1 MKNEFLHKF
10 YGGILVTIFL
20 ILVFVEWK
28 KLVHPFVDFELKT
41 HYIDYT
47 LLIYLSSWLID
58 VLLFLVGVSIG
69 FKWKKA
75 SLLLWTFSLTS
86 LLEIYLNETFYTIKS
101 IEGFSMYVLLCTSIV
116 SLTLVC
122 SNLLKTPKMGLNDIT
137 LSIVVAIVIVYLP
150 NALITFYF

>member
-10 YGGILVTIFL
+10 YGGMLVTIFL
-20 ILVFVEWK
+20 IMVFIECK
-28 KLVHPFVDFELKT
+28 KLVHPFANFELKAQ
-41 HYIDYT
+41 YIDYT
-47 LLIYLSSWLID
+47 ILIYLSSWFID
-58 VLLFLVGVSIG
+58 ILLFLAGVSIG

-86 LLEIYLNETFYTIKS
+86 LLEICINETFYTIKS
-101 IEGFSMYVLLCTSIV
+101 VEGFSMYGLLCTSIV
-116 SLTLVC
+116 SLILVC

-137 LSIVVAIVIVYLP
+137 LSIILAIMIVYLP